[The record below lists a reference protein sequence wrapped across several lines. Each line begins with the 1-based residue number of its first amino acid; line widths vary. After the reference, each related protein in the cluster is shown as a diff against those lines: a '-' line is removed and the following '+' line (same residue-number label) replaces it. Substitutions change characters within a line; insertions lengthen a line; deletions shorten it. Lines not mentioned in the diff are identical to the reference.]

1 MLIIPYVCADFRDKK
16 GNPIFRI
23 TADML
28 RTMQDVPEAIKQ
40 DLLFDMLVQ
49 DGSIKTP
56 ETVAQRKLLEQ
67 DPMIGMN
74 ADGRSAEKAEKPMK
88 ETEAKAETKAE
99 EKPAGAKPAEAETK
113 K

>member
-28 RTMQDVPEAIKQ
+28 RTIQTVPDAIKQ
-40 DLLFDMLVQ
+40 DLLFDMLVA

-74 ADGRSAEKAEKPMK
+74 ADGRSAEKAEKPVK
-88 ETEAKAETKAE
+88 ETKAKAETKAE
-99 EKPAGAKPAEAETK
+99 EKPAGAKSAEAETK

>member
-1 MLIIPYVCADFRDKK
+1 MLIIPYVCADFRDKN

-40 DLLFDMLVQ
+40 DLLFDMLVA

-67 DPMIGMN
+67 DPMIGMT
-74 ADGRSAEKAEKPMK
+74 AEGKSEKTEKP
-88 ETEAKAETKAE
+88 AKPAKTETKAE
-99 EKPAGAKPAEAETK
+99 VKPAEVK
-113 K
+113 PSDK